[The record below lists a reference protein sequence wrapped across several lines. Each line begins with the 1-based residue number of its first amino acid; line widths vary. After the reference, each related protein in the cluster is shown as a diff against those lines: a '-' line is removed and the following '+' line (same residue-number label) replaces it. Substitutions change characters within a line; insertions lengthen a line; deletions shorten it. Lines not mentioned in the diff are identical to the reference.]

1 MASIRIKQNHN
12 KKTLKSMLRLAVKR
26 NRSSAIRSH
35 HRHHPGGS
43 QSNALVDLP
52 SYVICDSKA
61 KGVIR
66 HASQGFQDLFGCTAN
81 DCEGQQLN
89 PANLLQSHELKKIS
103 LEAGLSCS
111 EVATSIHRMTR
122 AAEEAVQCAA
132 GTCQVPAHVPVLL
145 SHSSGELFACE
156 ISWRKNVHPTLGWS
170 YHAGLVQ
177 KISKDISVHGLLVA
191 ASQETSYAELR
202 AERAETIQDGF
213 SQELA
218 EELHAAAEKM
228 WKDEL
233 AKGVKPKSA
242 TKRREE
248 DMTSIWSRSTASTTS
263 SSKEQ
268 KHARKEGEQ
277 FGSHH
282 FGALIGMLPPSEETV
297 EKPLPEA
304 EAQLPTGETFQD
316 FASEDEFEEC
326 ETMSHS
332 SSLSVDSGPPLF
344 DEVDDPVKHIDRQNL
359 RKMKQ
364 AFVLAALARHGCEGN
379 VDFPIAL
386 RSAGLDASASNWPGG
401 PAWKAKAGGNARDVF
416 QPNVAAGPKAQM
428 LWKTFCESFEKQ
440 EFFKTAG
447 AGIALLGNMELV
459 LPAGELVFVQPFHGR
474 LGNPIDCL
482 VYVKH
487 IELDDCPFIL
497 ALHSYLPQDSDDH
510 SLEDE
515 FYKLSSHLDVVIS
528 ELASEFFYYAPM
540 RRQRTFGTRNFGAR
554 CREMS

>member
-1 MASIRIKQNHN
+1 
-12 KKTLKSMLRLAVKR
+12 MLRLAVKR

-35 HRHHPGGS
+35 HGHHPGGS
-43 QSNALVDLP
+43 QSHALSDLP
-52 SYVICDSKA
+52 SYVICDPKA

-66 HASQGFQDLFGCTAN
+66 HASQGFQDLFGCTAD
-81 DCEGQQLN
+81 DCVGQQLS

-103 LEAGLSCS
+103 LEAGLSCN

-132 GTCQVPAHVPVLL
+132 GTCQVPARVPVLL
-145 SHSSGELFACE
+145 SHRSGELFVCE
-156 ISWRKNVHPTLGWS
+156 ISWRKNAHPTLGWS

-177 KISKDISVHGLLVA
+177 EISKDISVHGLLVA
-191 ASQETSYAELR
+191 ASEEARYAEVR
-202 AERAETIQDGF
+202 AERAEAQDDF

-218 EELHAAAEKM
+218 EEMHAAAEKM

-282 FGALIGMLPPSEETV
+282 FGALIGMLPASEETV
-297 EKPLPEA
+297 KPLPE

-316 FASEDEFEEC
+316 FDSEDEFEEC

-344 DEVDDPVKHIDRQNL
+344 DEVDDPVKHVDRQKL
-359 RKMKQ
+359 RQMKQ
-364 AFVLAALARHGCEGN
+364 AFVMAALGRHDGHQ

-416 QPNVAAGPKAQM
+416 QPNDAAGAKAQM

-440 EFFKTAG
+440 EFFKTDG
-447 AGIALLGNMELV
+447 AGTALLGNMELV
-459 LPAGELVFVQPFHGR
+459 LPAGEFVFVQPFHGR

-497 ALHSYLPQDSDDH
+497 ALHSYPSQDPDDH

-515 FYKLSSHLDVVIS
+515 FYKLSSQLDVVIS

-540 RRQRTFGTRNFGAR
+540 RRQRTFGTRSLRGR

>member
-1 MASIRIKQNHN
+1 
-12 KKTLKSMLRLAVKR
+12 MLRLAVKR
-26 NRSSAIRSH
+26 NRSSATRSH

-43 QSNALVDLP
+43 QSHALSDLP

-66 HASQGFQDLFGCTAN
+66 HASQGFQDLFGCTAD
-81 DCEGQQLN
+81 DCEGQQLS

-103 LEAGLSCS
+103 LEAGLSS
-111 EVATSIHRMTR
+111 TEVATSIHRMTR

-132 GTCQVPAHVPVLL
+132 GTCQVPAQVPVLL
-145 SHSSGELFACE
+145 SHSSGELFVCE

-202 AERAETIQDGF
+202 AEWAETAQDGF
-213 SQELA
+213 SQQLG

-242 TKRREE
+242 VKRREE
-248 DMTSIWSRSTASTTS
+248 DMTSIWSRSTASTIS
-263 SSKEQ
+263 SSKDSKEPS

-282 FGALIGMLPPSEETV
+282 FGALLGMLPPSEETV

-359 RKMKQ
+359 RQMKQ
-364 AFVLAALARHGCEGN
+364 AFILAALGHSDHGDME
-379 VDFPIAL
+379 FPVAL
-386 RSAGLDASASNWPGG
+386 RSAGFDASASNWPGG
-401 PAWKAKAGGNARDVF
+401 PAWKAKVGSNARDVF

-440 EFFKTAG
+440 QFFKTAG

-459 LPAGELVFVQPFHGR
+459 LPAGEFVFVQPFHGR

-497 ALHSYLPQDSDDH
+497 ALHAYLPQDPDDH
-510 SLEDE
+510 SLEEE
-515 FYKLSSHLDVVIS
+515 FYKLSSQLDVVIS

-540 RRQRTFGTRNFGAR
+540 RRQRTLGTRAFRAR
-554 CREMS
+554 CSVQQ

>member
-1 MASIRIKQNHN
+1 MII
-12 KKTLKSMLRLAVKR
+12 VKGLSFFR
-26 NRSSAIRSH
+26 W
-35 HRHHPGGS
+35 
-43 QSNALVDLP
+43 
-52 SYVICDSKA
+52 
-61 KGVIR
+61 
-66 HASQGFQDLFGCTAN
+66 
-81 DCEGQQLN
+81 
-89 PANLLQSHELKKIS
+89 
-103 LEAGLSCS
+103 LEA
-111 EVATSIHRMTR
+111 TSPI
-122 AAEEAVQCAA
+122 
-132 GTCQVPAHVPVLL
+132 QVR
-145 SHSSGELFACE
+145 G
-156 ISWRKNVHPTLGWS
+156 
-170 YHAGLVQ
+170 
-177 KISKDISVHGLLVA
+177 
-191 ASQETSYAELR
+191 
-202 AERAETIQDGF
+202 
-213 SQELA
+213 
-218 EELHAAAEKM
+218 
-228 WKDEL
+228 
-233 AKGVKPKSA
+233 
-242 TKRREE
+242 
-248 DMTSIWSRSTASTTS
+248 
-263 SSKEQ
+263 
-268 KHARKEGEQ
+268 
-277 FGSHH
+277 
-282 FGALIGMLPPSEETV
+282 
-297 EKPLPEA
+297 
-304 EAQLPTGETFQD
+304 
-316 FASEDEFEEC
+316 
-326 ETMSHS
+326 
-332 SSLSVDSGPPLF
+332 VDSGPPLF

-510 SLEDE
+510 SPKDE

>member
-1 MASIRIKQNHN
+1 MMII
-12 KKTLKSMLRLAVKR
+12 VK
-26 NRSSAIRSH
+26 
-35 HRHHPGGS
+35 G
-43 QSNALVDLP
+43 
-52 SYVICDSKA
+52 
-61 KGVIR
+61 
-66 HASQGFQDLFGCTAN
+66 
-81 DCEGQQLN
+81 
-89 PANLLQSHELKKIS
+89 IS
-103 LEAGLSCS
+103 FFRWLEA
-111 EVATSIHRMTR
+111 TSPI
-122 AAEEAVQCAA
+122 
-132 GTCQVPAHVPVLL
+132 QVR
-145 SHSSGELFACE
+145 G
-156 ISWRKNVHPTLGWS
+156 
-170 YHAGLVQ
+170 
-177 KISKDISVHGLLVA
+177 
-191 ASQETSYAELR
+191 
-202 AERAETIQDGF
+202 
-213 SQELA
+213 
-218 EELHAAAEKM
+218 
-228 WKDEL
+228 
-233 AKGVKPKSA
+233 
-242 TKRREE
+242 
-248 DMTSIWSRSTASTTS
+248 
-263 SSKEQ
+263 
-268 KHARKEGEQ
+268 
-277 FGSHH
+277 
-282 FGALIGMLPPSEETV
+282 
-297 EKPLPEA
+297 
-304 EAQLPTGETFQD
+304 
-316 FASEDEFEEC
+316 
-326 ETMSHS
+326 
-332 SSLSVDSGPPLF
+332 VDSGPPLF

-359 RKMKQ
+359 REMKQ

-554 CREMS
+554 CREMSWDVVICGDQQWWSCHRAPELKDSLVGRAAWNTRVQKILEDGSNCNLPRKYMELANWIWLWIATATARSVADDLPFWPMPTLCFQSSAALAIRGSQFAHITYHNYHMKCFCGAQCQVIGFHWWLHSGLGSMLRHLYRVQRLRVPSSLPRCTSAVRLALIKPTSWGFQGMLQVQQCSTF